1 MIALPA
7 DVTLQLAGTPSAAY
21 VQQQAQSTLARAAAL
36 RPGTTIELAP
46 LTLPPLHPGD
56 VVDVPA
62 QVTVHEP
69 AQPDDPA
76 VTTLH
81 LRVGPFTPSE
91 PGILLYSDDP
101 EYVSSDGVLF
111 ASAPIEAAHPV
122 RAYIYHV
129 TRDVPR
135 NLSLVLRTT
144 GESSQVQVR
153 GSVAGPSQDYA
164 AVGHGA
170 TARYL
175 DELHAQEAFV
185 ATVTPDAPF
194 VMPLG
199 DRMLQPGELV
209 AAIEDLQVVTGAP
222 VTATVVASSAGVDP
236 LALVAQPELPSDG
249 HARKGAFRVAQAAP
263 LVLRWTAGA
272 PEADASAVA
281 LGAIEG
287 VPEFPNLRT
296 GGRPLAGDYG
306 VLRPVKLVLTNA
318 GAAPQTVYLY
328 EIAEGGPATTT
339 FWFSGDTAPT
349 EVACDGDAD
358 NRYLVKAFAVAP
370 DASVSIDGTFMTDGA
385 SAYPI
390 EFGLSATQP
399 PAPAPDSCAPK

>member
-1 MIALPA
+1 MIALPS
-7 DVTLQLAGTPSAAY
+7 DVTLQLAGAPSAAF
-21 VQQQAQSTLARAAAL
+21 VRAQAQTALARAAGL
-36 RPGTTIELAP
+36 PPGASIEIAP
-46 LTLPPLHPGD
+46 LILPPLRPGD

-62 QVTVHEP
+62 QVTVHAP

-81 LRVGPFTPSE
+81 LRVDQLAAAPA
-91 PGILLYSDDP
+91 GILLYSDDP
-101 EYVSSDGVLF
+101 EYVSNDGVLF

-122 RAYIYHV
+122 RAYVYHV

-144 GESSQVQVR
+144 GGTSQVQIV

-175 DELHAQEAFV
+175 SELHAGEGYV
-185 ATVTPDAPF
+185 ATVTAQAPF
-194 VMPLG
+194 VVPLG

-209 AAIEDLQVVTGAP
+209 AAIEDLHVVDGAP

-236 LALVAQPELPSDG
+236 LALAGQPELPSDG
-249 HARKGAFRVAQAAP
+249 HFRKGAFRVAQVAP
-263 LVLRWTAGA
+263 LVLRWSAGA
-272 PEADASAVA
+272 AESDPAPVA
-281 LGAIEG
+281 LGAVEG
-287 VPEFPNLRT
+287 VPEFPNLVT

-306 VLRPVKLVLTNA
+306 VMRPVKLVMTNRT
-318 GAAPQTVYLY
+318 AAPQTVYLY

-339 FWFSGDTAPT
+339 FWFEGDAAPT

-358 NRYLVKAFAVAP
+358 TRYLVRAFPLGPSATLAL
-370 DASVSIDGTFMTDGA
+370 DGTFMTDGA

-390 EFGLSATQP
+390 DFGLSATQP
-399 PAPAPDSCAPK
+399 PAPPAGSCAPK